1 MRVQVIVFRSCT
13 PLAQS
18 FLDYLFLGRML
29 PDLRSIIAL
38 GGVALGA
45 YLYVL
50 TDSEFQVKVRGAG
63 PDHVSQHVS

>member
-50 TDSEFQVKVRGAG
+50 TDSEFQVKVRY
-63 PDHVSQHVS
+63 V